1 MVVSQ
6 VKILTVMVG
15 LLDSVLRTTMTS
27 PGGNPRDAVIVQAV
41 RSPLC
46 RARKGGLADLPPSS
60 LLTAV
65 LQGVLLKVPQSSDR
79 QPDAYL
85 VSPEDVQDACVGNV
99 LSPPTAA
106 VSFRMAALASGLP
119 HSVSISTVNRQ
130 CSSGLQAISNIA
142 HAIQCGSID
151 VGIGAGV
158 ESMSYNPM
166 HELYEKFPPEVDWEK
181 MQSCGN
187 KEVMDCLIPMGV
199 TSENVA
205 KKFHLDRRTLD
216 EFAAKSH
223 EKAAKA
229 RAQGKFKAEIVPILD
244 CSEDDG
250 IRPSTTADKLSR
262 LKPVFDKKNGS
273 TTAGNSS
280 QLTDGAAAV
289 LLMSRQKAMERNL
302 PILGVWKSYAVEGVP
317 PKIMG
322 VGPVYAIPSA
332 LKKASLTKD
341 DIDVF
346 EINEAFASQAYYSVR
361 TLRLDADKVN
371 PNGGAIAL
379 VSLDIIRFAPTCA
392 LSSEYFSKGHPL
404 GCTGARLVV
413 TLLHELRREN
423 KSRGVVSMC
432 IGTGMGAAAVIERED
447 MRASL

>member
-1 MVVSQ
+1 
-6 VKILTVMVG
+6 
-15 LLDSVLRTTMTS
+15 MTS

-65 LQGVLLKVPQSSDR
+65 LQGVLLKEPQSPDR
-79 QPDAYL
+79 QQPDAYL
-85 VSPEDVQDACVGNV
+85 VPPEDVQDVCVGNV

-106 VSFRMAALASGLP
+106 VSFRMASLASGLP
-119 HSVSISTVNRQ
+119 HSASISTVNRQ
-130 CSSGLQAISNIA
+130 CSSGLQSISNIA

-205 KKFHLDRRTLD
+205 KKFDLDRRTLD

-229 RAQGKFKAEIVPILD
+229 REQGKFKAEIVPISD

-302 PILGVWKSYAVEGVP
+302 PIMGVWKSYAVEGVP

-341 DIDVF
+341 DIDLF
-346 EINEAFASQAYYSVR
+346 EINEAFASQAYYSV
-361 TLRLDADKVN
+361 LELGLDADKVN

-379 VSLDIIRFAPTCA
+379 VSLDRIFFALFST
-392 LSSEYFSKGHPL
+392 LSTQYFSKGHPL

-423 KSRGVVSMC
+423 KRRGVVSMC

>member
-1 MVVSQ
+1 
-6 VKILTVMVG
+6 
-15 LLDSVLRTTMTS
+15 MTS
-27 PGGNPRDAVIVQAV
+27 PSGNPRDAVIVQAV

-46 RARKGGLADLPPSS
+46 RARRGGLADLPPSS

-65 LQGVLLKVPQSSDR
+65 LQGVLLKDPQSPDR

-85 VSPEDVQDACVGNV
+85 VSPEDVQDVCVGNV

-106 VSFRMAALASGLP
+106 VSFRMASLASGLP
-119 HSVSISTVNRQ
+119 HRASISTVNRQ
-130 CSSGLQAISNIA
+130 CSSGLQSISNIA

-158 ESMSYNPM
+158 ESMSCNPM

-205 KKFHLDRRTLD
+205 KKFNLDRRTLD

-229 RAQGKFKAEIVPILD
+229 REQGKFKAEIVPILD
-244 CSEDDG
+244 CCEDDG

-289 LLMSRQKAMERNL
+289 LLMSRQKAIECNL
-302 PILGVWKSYAVEGVP
+302 PIMGVWKSYAVEGVP

-332 LKKASLTKD
+332 LRKASLTKD

-346 EINEAFASQAYYSVR
+346 EINEAFASQAYYSVA
-361 TLRLDADKVN
+361 TLQLDAVKVN

-379 VSLDIIRFAPTCA
+379 VSLDLIAPPCENAQPDII
-392 LSSEYFSKGHPL
+392 SKGHPL

-423 KSRGVVSMC
+423 KRRGVVSMC